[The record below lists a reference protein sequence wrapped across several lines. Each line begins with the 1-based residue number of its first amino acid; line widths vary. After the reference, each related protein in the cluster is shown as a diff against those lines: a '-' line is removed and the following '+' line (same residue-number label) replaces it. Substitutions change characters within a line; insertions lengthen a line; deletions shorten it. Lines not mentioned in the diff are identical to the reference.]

1 MSQIYKN
8 NTGGGSGAVDSV
20 TGTYPIIASPTTGNV
35 VVSIDP
41 PVYIHFIANTSI
53 DFTTTGLTTIYTPPP
68 GYGFIPFGYA
78 IILTNVSGYVSDGSF
93 NLGVTAPD
101 YNDLLESASFGVNAL
116 GVYINGPLSNNP
128 SIPYSITSLPIVLN
142 IISGITATAA
152 TGTFFI
158 NGGLFIL

>member
-68 GYGFIPFGYA
+68 GFYTIWICNY
-78 IILTNVSGYVSDGSF
+78 
-93 NLGVTAPD
+93 
-101 YNDLLESASFGVNAL
+101 
-116 GVYINGPLSNNP
+116 
-128 SIPYSITSLPIVLN
+128 LN
-142 IISGITATAA
+142 KCFRICFRR
-152 TGTFFI
+152 FF
-158 NGGLFIL
+158 